1 MEKHMTATTRLALPY
16 LVPGQGQKE
25 TTHNEA
31 LIRLDLAVKASALSI
46 GLNISP
52 QTPEPGQCWIVG
64 TSPTGIWAGKA
75 GHLAGW
81 TDSGWRYLQPF
92 VGLVVW
98 IASDNMFAHWEGD
111 AWVVGTISAT
121 AIRIGGEQVIGVRQP
136 AISNPDRKSVV

>member
-1 MEKHMTATTRLALPY
+1 MENHMTATTRLALPY
-16 LVPGQGQKE
+16 LVPGQAQKE

-52 QTPEPGQCWIVG
+52 QTPEHGQCWTVG

-81 TDSGWRYLQPF
+81 TDSGWRYLRR
-92 VGLVVW
+92 
-98 IASDNMFAHWEGD
+98 SEEG
-111 AWVVGTISAT
+111 S
-121 AIRIGGEQVIGVRQP
+121 GGKGWGSPCR
-136 AISNPDRKSVV
+136 SGGSR